1 MDDLSAAVSAKLTFE
16 GLIWKNASLLR
27 PCICTSRHN
36 SSRIAIFR
44 SPMRSEI
51 SYKIDARPEKNWTK
65 HCPGIPKMLRIQFH
79 IKAGSHQKKKTS
91 TPECSDARAG
101 LLWMV
106 CALSFHGPTKEAGRY
121 SGGFPRFDL
130 ERRPKALLRF
140 VERMRSGAFRQ
151 VWKRPLMMA

>member
-79 IKAGSHQKKKTS
+79 IKAGSHQKKKHQPRNALMPVLVFYGWSVRYPSMGQRRRLGDTAVDFPVLILS
-91 TPECSDARAG
+91 ADPKRYFGSLRECVLELFG
-101 LLWMV
+101 
-106 CALSFHGPTKEAGRY
+106 K
-121 SGGFPRFDL
+121 SGS
-130 ERRPKALLRF
+130 AH
-140 VERMRSGAFRQ
+140 
-151 VWKRPLMMA
+151 